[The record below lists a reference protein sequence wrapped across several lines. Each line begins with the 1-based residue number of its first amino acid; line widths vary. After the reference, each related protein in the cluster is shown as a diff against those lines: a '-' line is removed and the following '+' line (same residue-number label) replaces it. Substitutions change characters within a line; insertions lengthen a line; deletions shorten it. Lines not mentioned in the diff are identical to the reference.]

1 MVTILGRGKVIDG
14 MDEAQNEP
22 LCSPADDDIDGHV
35 VIIGSDLVGV
45 TPQWTL
51 ARIP

>member
-1 MVTILGRGKVIDG
+1 MVTILSRGKVING
-14 MDEAQNEP
+14 VDEAQNEP

-35 VIIGSDLVGV
+35 VIIGGNLVSV
-45 TPQWTL
+45 APRWTL